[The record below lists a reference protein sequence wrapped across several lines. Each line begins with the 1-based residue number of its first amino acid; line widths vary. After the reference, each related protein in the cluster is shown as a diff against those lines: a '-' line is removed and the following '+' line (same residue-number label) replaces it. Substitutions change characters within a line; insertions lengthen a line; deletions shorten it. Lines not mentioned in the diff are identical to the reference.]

1 MLSLKKI
8 NKNFLNPVLKDF
20 SYDFKLGNSYR
31 ISGKNGVGKTTLL
44 KIVKG
49 IYIQDDG
56 DIYIGNKT
64 LNHNDVSYIDNDFRS
79 FIHRLSVDENLRYF
93 NSLHGQSAITEESKK
108 ILHYFD
114 VENLKDL
121 KFSDLSQGQMQI
133 ISIIRGIVNK
143 PKILLLDECISAL
156 DKGFILKFEKWLM
169 NYLHKGN
176 RMVIFTSHHKNVFDA
191 LQYIEVKIQS

>member
-56 DIYIGNKT
+56 DIYIGNKK
-64 LNHNDVSYIDNDFRS
+64 LNHDDVSYIDNDFRS
-79 FIHRLSVDENLRYF
+79 FIHRLSV
-93 NSLHGQSAITEESKK
+93 G
-108 ILHYFD
+108 
-114 VENLKDL
+114 
-121 KFSDLSQGQMQI
+121 
-133 ISIIRGIVNK
+133 
-143 PKILLLDECISAL
+143 
-156 DKGFILKFEKWLM
+156 
-169 NYLHKGN
+169 
-176 RMVIFTSHHKNVFDA
+176 
-191 LQYIEVKIQS
+191 